1 MIKPHPQ
8 NNIYE
13 LINFKLHDTRLQM
26 TCLISRD
33 MQLSLKQKIISTNHI
48 YKKSNFDNKKIN
60 KKNEKNKKLIKG
72 VVAN

>member
-1 MIKPHPQ
+1 MIKPHPL

-13 LINFKLHDTRLQM
+13 LINFKLHDIMLQM
-26 TCLISRD
+26 TCLKSRD

-60 KKNEKNKKLIKG
+60 KKMKKIKN
-72 VVAN
+72 